1 MQYYYY
7 MKNLFFFK
15 NKQKPIEL
23 IITENDVR
31 VYFHDVDT
39 NPYDGSGRT
48 YATH

>member
-7 MKNLFFFK
+7 MKNHFKK

-23 IITENDVR
+23 LITENDVS
-31 VYFHDVDT
+31 VYFHGVNT